1 MTEIR
6 KETITIDGKDY
17 NARLEYFTD
26 ADLPNLQTI
35 YQSFMSLR
43 QTIKD
48 FGDKNHRGPNIPET
62 LTEGAFALFHGSP
75 RLYSLGGKSSAS
87 FDNFDVRTNE
97 RIQVKAMS
105 ATGPTSF
112 GPKSVFDK
120 LYFLDFL
127 RDGSRDGKFDV
138 YDIPLEL
145 VYDVSVNRNQTLAEQ
160 QLEARRPRFRMMQDV
175 IQPNELEPTI
185 TYDIMSN

>member
-6 KETITIDGKDY
+6 TEVITIDGTQLK
-17 NARLEYFTD
+17 AKLEYFTD
-26 ADLPNLQTI
+26 ADLENLRTV
-35 YQSFMSLR
+35 YTSFMSLR
-43 QTIKD
+43 NTIKN

-62 LTEGAFALFHGSP
+62 LTEGAFAFFHGSP
-75 RLYSLGGKSSAS
+75 RLYSLSGKSSAS

-105 ATGPTSF
+105 AAGPTSF

-127 RDGSRDGKFDV
+127 RDGSMDGKFDV
-138 YDIPLEL
+138 YDIPLNL
-145 VYDVSVNRNQTLAEQ
+145 VYDVNVNRNQTVADQ
-160 QLEARRPRFRMMQDV
+160 QLQARRPRLGMFQDV
-175 IQPNELEPTI
+175 ITPNGLEPMI
-185 TYDIMSN
+185 TYDIMEA